1 MTRSA
6 SIVPESSVELIQEE
20 SYMKDKTIAVDL
32 AKSVFE
38 IGISG
43 EPGHVEQCH
52 RLSRS
57 KLLEFFAV
65 QEPAM
70 VVMEA
75 CGSAHHWGRQ
85 FQKCGHKVKLLPP
98 AYVRP
103 LCATQ

>member
-1 MTRSA
+1 
-6 SIVPESSVELIQEE
+6 
-20 SYMKDKTIAVDL
+20 MKDKTIAVDL

-57 KLLEFFAV
+57 KLLEFFAA
-65 QEPAM
+65 QEPAT

-75 CGSAHHWGRQ
+75 CGSDRWV
-85 FQKCGHKVKLLPP
+85 CVKQMTRSE
-98 AYVRP
+98 AI
-103 LCATQ
+103 

>member
-1 MTRSA
+1 MTFH
-6 SIVPESSVELIQEE
+6 QKE

-57 KLLEFFAV
+57 KLLEFFAA
-65 QEPAM
+65 QEPAT
-70 VVMEA
+70 VVMET
-75 CGSAHHWGRQ
+75 CGGTMSG
-85 FQKCGHKVKLLPP
+85 
-98 AYVRP
+98 Y
-103 LCATQ
+103 CAIGIV